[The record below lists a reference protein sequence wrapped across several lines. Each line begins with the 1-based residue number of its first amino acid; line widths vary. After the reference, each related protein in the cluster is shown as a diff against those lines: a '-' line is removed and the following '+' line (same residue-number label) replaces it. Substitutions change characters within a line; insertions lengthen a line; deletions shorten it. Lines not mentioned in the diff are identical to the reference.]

1 MSSYFG
7 TSVNE
12 SPTLV
17 FPVGERLEGAR
28 GIALMVK
35 DGYLV
40 KPRAGTNAI
49 GISLI
54 ETDEVVE
61 QGRDITIQIKDIGK
75 WVAGEEIVI
84 GAELTTDAQ
93 GRAVAA
99 KSGDFITAIALSS
112 ASKAGTWLQVQIIK
126 AGYQPADSIKEENKE
141 GGNGE

>member
-28 GIALMVK
+28 GIALMIK

-40 KPRAGTNAI
+40 KPKAGTNVI
-49 GISLI
+49 GISLMQ
-54 ETDEVVE
+54 TDEVVE
-61 QGRDITIQIKDIGK
+61 QGSDITVQIKDIGK
-75 WVAGEEIVI
+75 WVAGEEITV
-84 GAELTTDAQ
+84 GTELTTDAE

-99 KSGDFITAIALSS
+99 KSGDFITAVALSS
-112 ASKAGTWLQVQIIK
+112 ASEAGTWLQVQIIK
-126 AGYQPADSIKEENKE
+126 AGYQSAANTE
-141 GGNGE
+141 GGSEE